1 MSVPTLQEIRQ
12 LIDQRGIRRVD
23 LKVTDLFGGWH
34 HFAIPPERLNEALV
48 QNGQGFD
55 GSSLRGFQPIHES
68 DMLLMPDLETAA
80 VDPVSGTPTLSL
92 ICDVVDPIT
101 RERLSRD
108 PRYIASKAEAYLRSS
123 GVADEAQFGPELE
136 FFIFD
141 DVRFQQEGNTAFYY
155 ADSAEGHWNA
165 GRDEAPNQGYKIG
178 RQAGYSPVPPGDQTA
193 DVRWF
198 IAEQLRSVGIQ
209 VEFDHHEVASGGQG
223 EIGMRHQTLLLM
235 ADQVQWYKYLVRNGA
250 RVHGRVAT
258 FMPKPIHGDN
268 GSGMHT
274 HQSLWRRDTALF
286 YDSNG
291 YAGLSQLARNY
302 MGGLL
307 HHAPALLALS
317 NPTTNSYRRLVPGY
331 EAPVYLAYAMRNRSA
346 AIRVP
351 TYSMAPATK
360 RIEFRPPDGL
370 SNPYLAF
377 SAMLMAGL
385 DGIQRQ
391 LDPGDPLDRNLFELE
406 RHEAAQLRTVP
417 HSLAGALEALEADH
431 EFLLQGDVF
440 TVDVLEAWARV
451 KWDEVNEERSRPTPF
466 EYVQYFNA

>member
-1 MSVPTLQEIRQ
+1 
-12 LIDQRGIRRVD
+12 
-23 LKVTDLFGGWH
+23 
-34 HFAIPPERLNEALV
+34 
-48 QNGQGFD
+48 
-55 GSSLRGFQPIHES
+55 
-68 DMLLMPDLETAA
+68 
-80 VDPVSGTPTLSL
+80 
-92 ICDVVDPIT
+92 
-101 RERLSRD
+101 
-108 PRYIASKAEAYLRSS
+108 
-123 GVADEAQFGPELE
+123 
-136 FFIFD
+136 
-141 DVRFQQEGNTAFYY
+141 
-155 ADSAEGHWNA
+155 
-165 GRDEAPNQGYKIG
+165 
-178 RQAGYSPVPPGDQTA
+178 
-193 DVRWF
+193 
-198 IAEQLRSVGIQ
+198 
-209 VEFDHHEVASGGQG
+209 
-223 EIGMRHQTLLLM
+223 M

-351 TYSMAPATK
+351 TYSMAPAAK